1 MSWIAL
7 AGADLHWT
15 CPKIFGDDA
24 ESRHQLLTRGSLV
37 IETRLSPEKRP
48 QTLLGYERKHPWEGR
63 ISLQA
68 VPGGGVVVVLSQGGS
83 LFHTV
88 IPPEDEQRTETL
100 RLTFSWDA
108 PRRWGRLSVER
119 PESSSVRMIETPPP
133 PPLMLEDIY
142 TMIHR
147 PQLCEHDEDVVFYA
161 VSNRIEP
168 VGPQPAL
175 GSNTVLETSG
185 GLKRACDVRQGD
197 LVRTLEGG
205 LRPVLK
211 VVERTVPALGS
222 FQPVRLRAPY
232 LGLTRDLT
240 VAPHQLLV
248 IGGSEVEYT
257 FGREAV
263 LIPADA
269 LANGFTGL
277 RDSRRSFVRYFQFVL
292 PSHDALMISGAALES
307 LYLGRLR
314 RDRALTAATLLAD
327 MDPAIF
333 PEHVRAGYQ
342 TLRPFEAVT
351 LAEARAA

>member
-7 AGADLHWT
+7 SGGDINWT
-15 CPKIFGDDA
+15 CPDTFGPDA
-24 ESRHQLLTRGSLV
+24 ESRHNLLTRGSLV
-37 IETRLSPEKRP
+37 IETRLSPEGRP
-48 QTLLGYERKHPWEGR
+48 QTLLGYERRHPWAAH

-68 VPGGGVVVVLSQGGS
+68 VPGGGVVVVLRQGDS
-83 LFHTV
+83 LFHSV
-88 IPPEDEQRTETL
+88 IPPEIGERTQTL

-108 PRRWGRLSVER
+108 PGRWGRLSVER
-119 PESSSVRMIETPPP
+119 PETSSVRSIRTPPP
-133 PPLMLEDIY
+133 PPLMLEDIF

-147 PQLCEHDEDVVFYA
+147 PQLCERDADVVFYA
-161 VSNRIEP
+161 VSDRIEP
-168 VGPQPAL
+168 VGPQPTLAKNAL
-175 GSNTVLETSG
+175 IETERG
-185 GLKRACDVRQGD
+185 TKRACDIRAGD
-197 LVRTLEGG
+197 LVRTLEGA
-205 LRPVLK
+205 LQPVLK
-211 VVERTVPALGS
+211 VIERTVPALGS

-232 LGLTRDLT
+232 LGLVRDVM
-240 VAPHQLLV
+240 VAPHQRLV

-257 FGREAV
+257 FGRETV

-277 RDSRRSFVRYFQFVL
+277 RDTQRSFVRYYQFVL
-292 PSHDALMISGAALES
+292 PRHDALMIAGAAFES

-314 RDRALTAATLLAD
+314 RDRALTSATLLAD
-327 MDPAIF
+327 MEPRIF